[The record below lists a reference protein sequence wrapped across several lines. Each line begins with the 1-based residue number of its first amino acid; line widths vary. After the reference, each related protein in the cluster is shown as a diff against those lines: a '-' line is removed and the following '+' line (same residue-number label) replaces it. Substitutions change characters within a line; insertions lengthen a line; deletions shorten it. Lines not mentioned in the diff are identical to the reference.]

1 MNMFQSDGNDD
12 TIFELEY
19 NFIET
24 STASSSILT
33 SDDFYKNLEKMVNI
47 VYDLNCSTLSEFH
60 HLSVEIF
67 SYVYCNNSNNSNTLS
82 RTNNRYL
89 DTIVRLI
96 LFMRDINGFEKT
108 IPSFHLLYTLAIYD
122 LETFKYVFK
131 LFVEKFGSWK
141 DVKKFYQFIR
151 DEKQSESDTLNQSII
166 NYLVQLTTQ
175 QLTTDVDNFNS
186 NLNINIISLVAK
198 WIPREKTK
206 YNKLYELL
214 AYEYYKDYFQEN
226 MIDSQRLKA
235 MNKAKM
241 NYRKL
246 IASLNRHLDTLEIK
260 QCSKKWSK
268 IDPHK
273 QTSRSLQLQMN
284 AFLNKTFD
292 GDERYELSDRIICAS
307 NFNDFLSEKYIPDSA
322 KNKMY
327 FKNESL
333 VDLIHHL
340 YNQRYD

>member
-1 MNMFQSDGNDD
+1 MNISQSDDNDE
-12 TIFELEY
+12 TIFYLEY
-19 NFIET
+19 DFIEK
-24 STASSSILT
+24 STTSSSILT
-33 SDDFYKNLEKMVNI
+33 SDDFYKKIEKLVSSVHDVNN
-47 VYDLNCSTLSEFH
+47 YNLSEFNH
-60 HLSVEIF
+60 SSVEIF
-67 SYVYCNNSNNSNTLS
+67 SYIYSNNSNTLS

-89 DTIVRLI
+89 DIIVRLI

-108 IPSFHLLYTLAIYD
+108 IPSFHLLYTLASHD
-122 LETFKYVFK
+122 FETFKYIFQ
-131 LFVEKFGSWK
+131 LFVKRVGSWK
-141 DVKKFYQFIR
+141 DVKKFYQFIH
-151 DEKQSESDTLNQSII
+151 DEKPESDTLNQSII

-175 QLTTDVDNFNS
+175 QLKTDIDIF
-186 NLNINIISLVAK
+186 NLNINLNEISLVAK

-214 AYEYYKDYFQEN
+214 AYEYHTDYFQEN
-226 MIDSQRLKA
+226 MIYSQKLKA

-260 QCSKKWSK
+260 QCGRQWSK

-284 AFLNKTFD
+284 AFLNKTAD

-307 NFNDFLSEKYIPDSA
+307 NFEDYLNEPHVANSSKKIYFE
-322 KNKMY
+322 NK
-327 FKNESL
+327 SL

-340 YNQRYD
+340 HNERYDL